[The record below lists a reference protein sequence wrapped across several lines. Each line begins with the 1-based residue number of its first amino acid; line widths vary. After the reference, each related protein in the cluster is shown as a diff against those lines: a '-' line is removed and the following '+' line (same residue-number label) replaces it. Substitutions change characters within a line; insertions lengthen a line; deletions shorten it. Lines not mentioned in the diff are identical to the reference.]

1 MADSTKP
8 SRRSRA
14 LALGTRTFADTVLAL
29 AEVAPVF
36 PPALVSHGL
45 ELTHTL
51 RRAIGEKPV
60 EASLWEEL
68 LALRRGPGADAFMAV
83 PLSSR
88 RRVDDLLLE
97 RAVEIRALVDAVRHN
112 RFSHSGQPLNRV
124 LRKGALRFR
133 RVVLSEKTVPVAIRL
148 GWSYVV
154 LQVGD
159 DHPRRLRDRIA
170 EALRDRGRELRPLRP
185 PRVNAPILVSV
196 LPVPLSEAL
205 HLHRVGIEGPWL
217 SWSETEGG
225 NPLGIL
231 AAHHFV
237 LEGPGFAALRADF
250 RRRSKALRVALG
262 LDAGEDELLEELVPE
277 DVSGDFSAE
286 LGLLE
291 AQLEAEAAAAGEFD
305 FALDPQPRHT
315 FAQDPLPSRE
325 NPEPERTTLPLDS
338 ALNAVAERRPV
349 TWWGS
354 TGLKGALGS
363 TPLIRLA
370 TVNRGAFSFPDF
382 CYAYCRAQHD
392 AMGAHHPRYGGQ
404 GFTFV
409 VPHIPRDDSGRA
421 IPGRRGQPVL
431 CSFRTRRG
439 APEGIH
445 TFRRRLERRLDEA
458 DHGEDLLSQ
467 VFDDVLRVAV
477 PDVIKAL
484 AVRLYERLPGD
495 GGAFLSGRGLVSYI
509 EVPEEFVDPFTE
521 YGGLHEGFFGGPCQE
536 RGGISLLAVDRG
548 FRRDLCAVGSGIFR
562 EEAPMNFFWH
572 RFAYFLGAAAM

>member
-1 MADSTKP
+1 VADSSDAR
-8 SRRSRA
+8 SRRARA
-14 LALGTRTFADTVLAL
+14 LALGGRTFADTVLAL

-51 RRAIGEKPV
+51 RRAIGERPV
-60 EASLWEEL
+60 EATLWEEL

-83 PLSSR
+83 PLSPR
-88 RRVDDLLLE
+88 RTVDDLLLE

-112 RFSHSGQPLNRV
+112 RFSHAGQPLNRV

-133 RVVLSEKTVPVAIRL
+133 RVVVSEKTVPVAVRL
-148 GWSYVV
+148 GWSYVIV
-154 LQVGD
+154 HVGD

-170 EALRDRGRELRPLRP
+170 AALEDRARELRPLRP
-185 PRVNAPILVSV
+185 PRVHAPILVSV
-196 LPVPLSEAL
+196 LPVPFSEAL

-225 NPLGIL
+225 NPLGLL

-237 LEGPGFAALRADF
+237 LEGPGFASLRADF
-250 RRRSKALRVALG
+250 RRRSKAMRVALG
-262 LDAGEDELLEELVPE
+262 LDAGEDDLLEDLVPSELDE
-277 DVSGDFSAE
+277 DLPAE
-286 LGLLE
+286 LAALE
-291 AQLEAEAAAAGEFD
+291 ARLEAEAAAEGDFD
-305 FALDPQPRHT
+305 IEDLQPRHT
-315 FAQDPLPSRE
+315 FAQEPFPSRE
-325 NPEPERTTLPLDS
+325 RPTPERPTPTLTVPLERI
-338 ALNAVAERRPV
+338 AEQRPV

-354 TGLKGALGS
+354 TGLKGALGN

-370 TVNRGAFSFPDF
+370 TVHRGAFAFPEF

-392 AMGAHHPRYGGQ
+392 AMGAHHPKYGGQ

-409 VPHIPRDDSGRA
+409 VPHIPRDLRGKPIA
-421 IPGRRGQPVL
+421 GRRAQPVL

-439 APEGIH
+439 APEGIG

-467 VFDDVLRVAV
+467 VFDDVLRIAV
-477 PDVIKAL
+477 PDILKAL

-509 EVPEEFVDPFTE
+509 EVPEDFVDPFTE
-521 YGGLHEGFFGGPCQE
+521 YGGIHEGFFGGPCQE
-536 RGGISLLAVDRG
+536 RGGISLMAVDRG

-562 EEAPMNFFWH
+562 EDTPMNFFWH
-572 RFAYFLGAAAM
+572 RLAYFLGAAAL

>member
-1 MADSTKP
+1 
-8 SRRSRA
+8 
-14 LALGTRTFADTVLAL
+14 VLAL

-60 EASLWEEL
+60 EATLWEEL

-83 PLSSR
+83 PLSPR
-88 RRVDDLLLE
+88 RLVDDLLLE

-112 RFSHSGQPLNRV
+112 RFSHAGQPLNRV

-133 RVVLSEKTVPVAIRL
+133 REVVTEETVPVAIRL

-154 LQVGD
+154 IHVGD

-170 EALRDRGRELRPLRP
+170 AAFEDRARELRPLRP
-185 PRVNAPILVSV
+185 TRVNAPLLVSI
-196 LPVPLSEAL
+196 LPVPFSEAL

-217 SWSETEGG
+217 SWSETEGANAMG
-225 NPLGIL
+225 LL

-250 RRRSKALRVALG
+250 RRRSKAMRVALG
-262 LDAGEDELLEELVPE
+262 LDAGEEDLFEDLVPSEFGEGLSEELL
-277 DVSGDFSAE
+277 A
-286 LGLLE
+286 LE
-291 AQLEAEAAAAGEFD
+291 AQLEAEAAAGGEFD
-305 FALDPQPRHT
+305 YEADLQPRHT
-315 FAQDPLPSRE
+315 FAQDPFPSTER
-325 NPEPERTTLPLDS
+325 PTPERPTAELSP
-338 ALNAVAERRPV
+338 ALESIAERRPV

-354 TGLKGALGS
+354 TGLKGALGN

-392 AMGAHHPRYGGQ
+392 AMGAHHPKYGGQ

-409 VPHIPRDDSGRA
+409 VPHIPRDSAGRQLA
-421 IPGRRGQPVL
+421 GRRAQPVL

-439 APEGIH
+439 APEGSS

-458 DHGEDLLSQ
+458 DSGEDLLSQ
-467 VFDDVLRVAV
+467 VFDDVLRIAV
-477 PDVIKAL
+477 PDVLKAL

-509 EVPEEFVDPFTE
+509 EVPDEFVDPFTE
-521 YGGLHEGFFGGPCQE
+521 HGGMHEGFFGGPCQE
-536 RGGISLLAVDRG
+536 RGGISLMAIDRG

-562 EEAPMNFFWH
+562 DDPPMNFFWH
-572 RFAYFLGAAAM
+572 RLAYFLGAAAM